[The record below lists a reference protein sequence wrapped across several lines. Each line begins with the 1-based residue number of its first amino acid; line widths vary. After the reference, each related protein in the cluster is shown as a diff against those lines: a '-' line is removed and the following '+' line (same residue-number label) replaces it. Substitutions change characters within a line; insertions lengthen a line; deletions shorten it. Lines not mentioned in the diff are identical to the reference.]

1 MQELAEPVQELSRPH
16 RELSAIVGP
25 TTILREG
32 CNLKAFQTV
41 TVSITRSTIFHIPQ
55 EILMSIGPSK
65 S

>member
-16 RELSAIVGP
+16 REL
-25 TTILREG
+25 ILREG

-41 TVSITRSTIFHIPQ
+41 TVSITHSTIFHIPQ
-55 EILMSIGPSK
+55 EILMSIGPSE